1 MSSLG
6 LLDSLDI
13 KLQIVRSAFE
23 AAITILR
30 VDDVV
35 VAPDLPD
42 SERAYL
48 QRIKGTS
55 KEELKKKDAY
65 LG

>member
-1 MSSLG
+1 
-6 LLDSLDI
+6 LLDSFDI
-13 KLQIVRSAFE
+13 KLQIIRSAFE

-30 VDDVV
+30 IDDVV
-35 VAPDLPD
+35 VAPDLPA

-55 KEELKKKDAY
+55 REALKKKDAY
-65 LG
+65 QG

>member
-13 KLQIVRSAFE
+13 KLQVIRSAFE

-30 VDDVV
+30 IDDVIL
-35 VAPDLPD
+35 APDLPD
-42 SERAYL
+42 SERAYM

-55 KEELKKKDAY
+55 KEKLKEKAAY